1 MWRGML
7 MLLTVVCVLVYAVCA
22 SVERGDGGHI
32 VCRTCLTGCLQGG
45 AAIQTSSSSPPVFP
59 SKLPLTGGSVESEP
73 QLWVH
78 VVGISAWLVP

>member
-1 MWRGML
+1 
-7 MLLTVVCVLVYAVCA
+7 MLLAVVCVFVLVYAVCA
-22 SVERGDGGHI
+22 SVERGDGGLI

-73 QLWVH
+73 QL
-78 VVGISAWLVP
+78 